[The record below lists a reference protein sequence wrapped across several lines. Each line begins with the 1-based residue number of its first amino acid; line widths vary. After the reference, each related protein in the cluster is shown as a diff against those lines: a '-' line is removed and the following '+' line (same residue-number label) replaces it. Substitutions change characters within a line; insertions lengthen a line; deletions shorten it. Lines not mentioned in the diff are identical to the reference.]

1 MSRKEE
7 RKKAQRHSHKT
18 YEIWHW
24 KKKDWQIIRI
34 IVGQLKSMYLICTGI
49 D

>member
-1 MSRKEE
+1 MSRKE
-7 RKKAQRHSHKT
+7 KIKAHSHDT
-18 YEIWHW
+18 YEIRQR

-34 IVGQLKSMYLICTGI
+34 IAGQLKSMYLICMGI